1 MANENK
7 VNFGLRNVH
16 YALITYTNG
25 VPSWGTPKPWK
36 GGVNVTLTKETS
48 SSDFYADDTKFFHI
62 TANNGYTGSIEMARV
77 TEEVLKDLFGYTETT
92 TGKLIVEDANAT
104 PVEFALMFEVQGDE
118 QPTRYCLYRCTA
130 DRPDINAATKAD
142 SVEVQTQTCDLVVMP
157 VIDPTANS
165 PIDGI
170 TKYSTGANTPSA
182 TYESFFGAVDTTLA

>member
-1 MANENK
+1 M
-7 VNFGLRNVH
+7 
-16 YALITYTNG
+16 
-25 VPSWGTPKPWK
+25 
-36 GGVNVTLTKETS
+36 NVTLTKETS

-182 TYESFFGAVDTTLA
+182 TYESFFDAVDTTLA